1 VFFGVALTAVTRQIR
16 RISGHLGVHI
26 LWTTEAFPFAIALF
40 VSRPSILHQ
49 LLDLLGRSRMDTGD
63 LLFSFLV
70 HMYFR
75 RSHGD
80 FLQKKAVYATMKMGS
95 DMQPYEMI
103 GFL

>member
-1 VFFGVALTAVTRQIR
+1 
-16 RISGHLGVHI
+16 
-26 LWTTEAFPFAIALF
+26 
-40 VSRPSILHQ
+40 
-49 LLDLLGRSRMDTGD
+49 MDTGD